1 MITQE
6 DRFLVIRRSHLVRAP
21 RAVCFPGGGV
31 EPGETE
37 ADALVRE
44 LQEEIAARA
53 RAVCRLWESRS
64 PSGLQLGWWRAEIDA
79 SSQLV
84 ANPAEVEAI
93 HWWTAEQLL
102 QQPDLLPSNR
112 AFLAALAR
120 REFSWDDAS

>member
-1 MITQE
+1 M
-6 DRFLVIRRSHLVRAP
+6 
-21 RAVCFPGGGV
+21 

-64 PSGLQLGWWRAEIDA
+64 PSGLQLGWWRAEIEA
-79 SSQLV
+79 NSQLV